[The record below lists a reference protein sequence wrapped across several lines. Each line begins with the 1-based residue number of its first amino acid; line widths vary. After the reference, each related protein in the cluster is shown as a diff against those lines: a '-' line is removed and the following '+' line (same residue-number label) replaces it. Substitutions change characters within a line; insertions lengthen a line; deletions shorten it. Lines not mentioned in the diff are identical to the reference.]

1 MALSK
6 VMAHWAQESSRDPL
20 LLAASTLTL
29 ALVAALACAIP
40 ARRAAGVDPMTA
52 IRYE

>member
-1 MALSK
+1 MT
-6 VMAHWAQESSRDPL
+6 HWTAGTTNSSNPL
-20 LLAASTLTL
+20 LLIGATL
-29 ALVAALACAIP
+29 ALSGVAALACSLP